1 MDPSSSTAD
10 QSAFQP
16 GPDSHWSQ
24 LHLRQSEWFPKLE
37 LLIFGL
43 GLVFAFD
50 ILFNFP
56 LGPASPY
63 GWTTDDIDKKDSAIV
78 ILRQYAIL
86 LSISACILLM
96 FTSACL
102 VFQPKEPD
110 LSLERTCWSRQSLW
124 SFLVVILVVG
134 FFLFDWYNFDKP
146 GAIIMSSWGWDKMKR
161 EFTG

>member
-1 MDPSSSTAD
+1 MDPSPSTAD
-10 QSAFQP
+10 QSAFNP

-24 LHLRQSEWFPKLE
+24 LQLRQSEWFPKLE

-50 ILFNFP
+50 ILFNFT

-63 GWTTDDIDKKDSAIV
+63 GWTTDDIDHRDSANIL
-78 ILRQYAIL
+78 LRQYAIL
-86 LSISACILLM
+86 LSISACILLI

-102 VFQPKEPD
+102 IFQPKEPD
-110 LSLERTCWSRQSLW
+110 PSLERTSWFHQSLW
-124 SFLVVILVVG
+124 ICLIVILVVG

-146 GAIIMSSWGWDKMKR
+146 GAIIMESWGWAD
-161 EFTG
+161 